1 MALLAAWCLIGLVSG
16 QSDAVDLGPRFSDY
30 RSYAGMG
37 DVDAGGLFYWYF
49 EPIGV
54 AAETPLLLWLQGG
67 PGASSMLGNFYELG
81 PVKLSDQGELVPR
94 ARNETWASLLPVLFV
109 DSPVGTGW
117 SWAKS
122 NGSYAQ
128 SQDDVA
134 RNLHQLLE
142 LFARRHPRVPSKL
155 VLAGESYGGHFVPAL
170 GAWLLQ
176 HESYFTLEA
185 VLIGDGLTDPGTQV
199 LTKPGVAF
207 AFGLLDER
215 RTAEAQRL
223 ANKAHAAVRAEHW
236 AEAAEWRSAMEDL
249 VKNVS
254 LINPYDVRTTVQ
266 YSWDAMQK
274 FFDQNST
281 KDLLHIPRALHFGT
295 APEVKEN
302 LKADIMK
309 SQKPHVETLLGAGV
323 RLLLYQGQFD
333 WKDGVVSNEAWIR
346 SLNWTGAEEFLS
358 NERRVWRRP
367 DEQIAGYWKSFKNLE
382 QVVVLGAG
390 HMVPMNQPLS
400 EETKSDAALA
410 VQSIPAYVEA
420 SDLFIALVPD
430 LVHADTGVSCNY
442 TSWLS
447 RGWCRAELWCRL
459 LSNREDPSVICL
471 FSAKEAEFIFPL
483 DWQQSRISDGAFTV
497 ESDREEVVKLGEMAL
512 KSKLD
517 HLKSH
522 GRLTHYRFYLAWR
535 AKLLNQDQE
544 SWDLNGFLE
553 HFDFPSISEAIKE
566 QKGMTGMC
574 CAVMAGDT
582 KIIRQLVE
590 HRADAA

>member
-1 MALLAAWCLIGLVSG
+1 M
-16 QSDAVDLGPRFSDY
+16 
-30 RSYAGMG
+30 
-37 DVDAGGLFYWYF
+37 
-49 EPIGV
+49 
-54 AAETPLLLWLQGG
+54 
-67 PGASSMLGNFYELG
+67 
-81 PVKLSDQGELVPR
+81 
-94 ARNETWASLLPVLFV
+94 
-109 DSPVGTGW
+109 
-117 SWAKS
+117 
-122 NGSYAQ
+122 
-128 SQDDVA
+128 
-134 RNLHQLLE
+134 
-142 LFARRHPRVPSKL
+142 
-155 VLAGESYGGHFVPAL
+155 
-170 GAWLLQ
+170 
-176 HESYFTLEA
+176 
-185 VLIGDGLTDPGTQV
+185 
-199 LTKPGVAF
+199 GVAF

-249 VKNVS
+249 VKTLGGTRLLSSEAALSRWNVS

-295 APEVKEN
+295 APE
-302 LKADIMK
+302 
-309 SQKPHVETLLGAGV
+309 
-323 RLLLYQGQFD
+323 
-333 WKDGVVSNEAWIR
+333 DGVVSNEAWIR

-390 HMVPMNQPLS
+390 HMVPMNQPLPWGGT
-400 EETKSDAALA
+400 E
-410 VQSIPAYVEA
+410 
-420 SDLFIALVPD
+420 
-430 LVHADTGVSCNY
+430 
-442 TSWLS
+442 
-447 RGWCRAELWCRL
+447 
-459 LSNREDPSVICL
+459 
-471 FSAKEAEFIFPL
+471 AKEAEFIFPL

-535 AKLLNQDQE
+535 AKLLNQD
-544 SWDLNGFLE
+544 WR
-553 HFDFPSISEAIKE
+553 

-590 HRADAA
+590 HRADANARLSGMGDMGYYDTQTVLMMAAKESRIFWCGGWKVHLSMCYFA